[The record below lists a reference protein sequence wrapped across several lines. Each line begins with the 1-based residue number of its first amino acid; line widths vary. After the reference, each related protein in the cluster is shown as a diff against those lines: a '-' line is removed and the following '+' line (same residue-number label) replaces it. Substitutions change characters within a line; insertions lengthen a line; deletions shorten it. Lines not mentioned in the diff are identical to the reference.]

1 VTGAKTQPPESHGG
15 SRAAI
20 RTAAVELFAEHGY
33 AQVTVRQIAA
43 RAGVSPGLVIKLMG
57 SKADLYSAAGPT
69 QQPLEELD
77 LPQQDLG
84 RALVSRMLERRDR
97 GLPDGYANIAREIHE
112 APDPDV
118 VRAEFHQ
125 LRVQRLATLIGDPTS
140 DLRHAS
146 ALVSTLIGLATS
158 LRVLNLYGST
168 PREELIALYAPLVQ
182 QAVDAA
188 HLEPRAT
195 RRPGRSRT

>member
-1 VTGAKTQPPESHGG
+1 MTGATTKTQARESHGG
-15 SRAAI
+15 SRAVI

-33 AQVTVRQIAA
+33 AQVTVRQIAV

-69 QQPLEELD
+69 LQPLEELD
-77 LPQQDLG
+77 VPRQDLG

-118 VRAEFHQ
+118 VRAEFHER
-125 LRVQRLATLIGDPTS
+125 RVQGLATLIGDPTG

-146 ALVSTLIGLATS
+146 ALVSMLIGLATS
-158 LRVLNLYGST
+158 LRVLNLYGSV
-168 PREELIALYAPLVQ
+168 PREQLTALYAPLLQ

-188 HLEPRAT
+188 HAEP
-195 RRPGRSRT
+195 